1 MHEVFSSLLEG
12 RDENRYKCKSN
23 TRVVKRAC
31 FRSWSLP
38 MAFFTMGQ
46 VCLIHH
52 HFLRGPSSTR
62 SSGHRRSLL
71 WIHQLLKNCPGGSQ
85 IAMTMGNH
93 GKPWFHATDPADLIT
108 YGSASASSCSTGW
121 VPLNRCSENGN
132 LTKQHDCDS
141 CGLCQAPKS
150 EEAQGGIFLDTITL
164 LSWLQM
170 TRHCKKS
177 ESR

>member
-31 FRSWSLP
+31 FRSWSLS

-93 GKPWFHATDPADLIT
+93 GKRETMVSCNRPCRSHHLRKRQRFQLQHRLGAIESMFRKWEPDKAT
-108 YGSASASSCSTGW
+108 
-121 VPLNRCSENGN
+121 
-132 LTKQHDCDS
+132 
-141 CGLCQAPKS
+141 
-150 EEAQGGIFLDTITL
+150 
-164 LSWLQM
+164 
-170 TRHCKKS
+170 
-177 ESR
+177 

>member
-1 MHEVFSSLLEG
+1 
-12 RDENRYKCKSN
+12 
-23 TRVVKRAC
+23 
-31 FRSWSLP
+31 
-38 MAFFTMGQ
+38 MGQ

-52 HFLRGPSSTR
+52 HFLRGPRSRAVQLSFPYFDPESSAR
-62 SSGHRRSLL
+62 SSGHSHRRSDLL
-71 WIHQLLKNCPGGSQ
+71 WIHQLFQLGPWGISDCG
-85 IAMTMGNH
+85 H
-93 GKPWFHATDPADLIT
+93 GKPMGNPWETHGKPMGNPWETHGKCNPCRSHHLRQRQLQHRLGAIFDVPN
-108 YGSASASSCSTGW
+108 GS
-121 VPLNRCSENGN
+121 